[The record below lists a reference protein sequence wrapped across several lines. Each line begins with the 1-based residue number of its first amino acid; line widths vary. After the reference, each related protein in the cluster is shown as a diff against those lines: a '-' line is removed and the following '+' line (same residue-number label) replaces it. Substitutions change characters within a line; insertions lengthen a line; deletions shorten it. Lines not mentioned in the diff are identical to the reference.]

1 MGHGRTA
8 GHRVHVHGLG
18 GARGHHGA
26 MARIHARN
34 GNGALARMAVQRAK
48 RHRLGSSVGV
58 RRRQMR
64 RGRVGNITIRATA
77 RASPRSWVLS
87 AGGSDD
93 SSSTYF
99 CHLWRRAHRYVAPA
113 VEKTIMT
120 GSVDTWALWRSQ
132 LPPDSP
138 NFAVISVSSL
148 LQPGT
153 AAGVLA
159 ACGMAALQFQGG
171 EHGAGVL
178 ADNLMAPLE
187 FAARS
192 TGACGCFGPSRNA
205 RLGAAVARINSD
217 ETLLPPGVMIYNV
230 NIGAVDA
237 VVVEV
242 LCVDPMTG
250 AHNPN
255 WFGEAPAG
263 LTAGELHAIR
273 LIGQAGRGQQVHVVA
288 LSAAVGAAARD
299 IDQLPMA
306 TLAADEPAENVA
318 AGVGGV
324 GGAAV
329 VPDVG
334 VGVGGGVG
342 VGAHGML
349 PPMAFAVAVPAGTA
363 PMSMMLVQ
371 PPSGATPFM
380 VQVPPPLAADPTW
393 TNQEEWDC
401 PACTLTNEA
410 HDFACDAC
418 GTVRPPAREFESRQ
432 VQTMMVHPPT
442 AETGVP
448 TTVLQPLLLDMAGD
462 GKIDT
467 VGLDTTQDGQLDTYY
482 PAVLVDTNG
491 DGQFDTVAFDH
502 SGDGKQ
508 QFFPLPAGQRTSAG
522 GGGDGDGGG
531 EVKNR
536 G

>member
-1 MGHGRTA
+1 
-8 GHRVHVHGLG
+8 
-18 GARGHHGA
+18 
-26 MARIHARN
+26 
-34 GNGALARMAVQRAK
+34 
-48 RHRLGSSVGV
+48 
-58 RRRQMR
+58 MR
-64 RGRVGNITIRATA
+64 RGRVGNITIRVTA
-77 RASPRSWVLS
+77 SQSPRSWVLS

-93 SSSTYF
+93 NSSTYF

-120 GSVDTWALWRSQ
+120 GSIDTWALWRSQ

-153 AAGVLA
+153 AAGVLR
-159 ACGMAALQFQGG
+159 ACGMAALQLQGG
-171 EHGAGVL
+171 AHGVGVL

-187 FAARS
+187 LAARS

-205 RLGAAVARINSD
+205 RVGAAVARINGD
-217 ETLLPPGVMIYNV
+217 ESLLPPGMMVYNV

-242 LCVDPMTG
+242 LCVDLATG
-250 AHNPN
+250 AHNPK
-255 WFGEAPAG
+255 WFGEAPAA

-273 LIGQAGRGQQVHVVA
+273 LIGQAGRGQQVDVGA
-288 LSAAVGAAARD
+288 LGAAVGAAARE

-306 TLAADEPAENVA
+306 TLVAADEPAESAYA
-318 AGVGGV
+318 AGV

-329 VPDVG
+329 VP
-334 VGVGGGVG
+334 GGVG
-342 VGAHGML
+342 AANAL
-349 PPMAFAVAVPAGTA
+349 PMPFAVAVPAGTA

-371 PPSGATPFM
+371 PPSGANPFM
-380 VQVPPPLAADPTW
+380 VQVPPPLAADPAW
-393 TNQEEWDC
+393 ANQNQEGWDC
-401 PACTLTNEA
+401 PACTLWNEA
-410 HDFACDAC
+410 NDFACDAC
-418 GTVRPPAREFESRQ
+418 GSVRPSAPEFVSRQ
-432 VQTMMVHPPT
+432 VQTMMVHPAT

-448 TTVLQPLLLDMAGD
+448 TTVLQPLLLDTAGD

-467 VGLDTTQDGQLDTYY
+467 VGLDTTQDGQLDTYF

-491 DGQFDTVAFDH
+491 DGMFDAVAFDH
-502 SGDGKQ
+502 SGDGEQ
-508 QFFPLPAGQRTSAG
+508 QVFPLPADQQTPAGDG
-522 GGGDGDGGG
+522 GGEGG